1 MGRGQTGFKMTSR
14 FNSLSSKVIGIFLLL
29 TVLSVGLLNV
39 LAYSTSSAVFE
50 DQTFRSM
57 RSTLTFR
64 GDILNEQLAQLE
76 NQATSIAKIES
87 LQQSITAMKSGW
99 NTIVKTSGDAKKELR
114 DVFVTKNPNPA
125 ELEKLLKP
133 EGPSGFY

>member
-1 MGRGQTGFKMTSR
+1 MTSR

-29 TVLSVGLLNV
+29 TVLSVGLLNI

-99 NTIVKTSGDAKKELR
+99 NTIVKTSGDARKELR
-114 DVFVTKNPNPA
+114 DVFITKNPNP
-125 ELEKLLKP
+125 
-133 EGPSGFY
+133 PSSKNC